1 MTKCL
6 VVLIL
11 IWHGLP
17 AMAAGPVDVG
27 AARKVNNQLL
37 SPVETQRDFDFMRAA
52 LEEGHAGLYRYTPK
66 AEMDAVFDAQRA
78 LLIRP
83 MTRIEFL
90 GIVSETLSRIR
101 CGHTGFL
108 PDDQI
113 LASLSTARL
122 FPLQVRIEGQRII
135 VLINDTPD
143 NTSIRPGMEILAI
156 NGESSDH
163 LLSRLLTKI
172 WGDGDIAT
180 GKRAGLQEHFAFFY
194 WLFASQTVDFLVKA
208 KDSAGTLV
216 SAKLAGVLDSD
227 RAGDKNSANS
237 EIRSQLKNIEWTH
250 EDFAIRFF
258 NGNAIAEVRVG
269 SFNGTGFPTWIE
281 TTFRSLQE
289 KGTRA
294 LILDLRGNDG
304 GEDTYG
310 AMLVAYLTN
319 KTFNYLDRINI
330 KTIHPSF
337 APDLKWYY
345 PPLNAEH
352 VSRPV
357 PSSAE
362 RGHLRPE
369 DIVPNPAGGGY
380 LATSRLHP
388 GLAEQAPGKYPFL
401 GRTFVL
407 MDGGTFSTAADFC
420 AVAHHLKI
428 ATFIGQESGGG
439 YYGNNS
445 GTEQVLVL
453 PTSKLMVRIPM
464 YEYWNAVHGSVA
476 KRRGTPPDYD
486 IEPRVEDLIQGSD
499 KVLDRALELAGRALH

>member
-1 MTKCL
+1 MTVMMVLRIVLPQRNQLMTKCL

-27 AARKVNNQLL
+27 AARKVNDQLL
-37 SPVETQRDFDFMRAA
+37 SPVETQGDFDFMRAA

-66 AEMDAVFDAQRA
+66 TEMDAVFDAQRA

-269 SFNGTGFPTWIE
+269 
-281 TTFRSLQE
+281 
-289 KGTRA
+289 
-294 LILDLRGNDG
+294 
-304 GEDTYG
+304 
-310 AMLVAYLTN
+310 
-319 KTFNYLDRINI
+319 
-330 KTIHPSF
+330 
-337 APDLKWYY
+337 
-345 PPLNAEH
+345 
-352 VSRPV
+352 
-357 PSSAE
+357 
-362 RGHLRPE
+362 
-369 DIVPNPAGGGY
+369 
-380 LATSRLHP
+380 
-388 GLAEQAPGKYPFL
+388 
-401 GRTFVL
+401 
-407 MDGGTFSTAADFC
+407 
-420 AVAHHLKI
+420 
-428 ATFIGQESGGG
+428 
-439 YYGNNS
+439 
-445 GTEQVLVL
+445 
-453 PTSKLMVRIPM
+453 
-464 YEYWNAVHGSVA
+464 
-476 KRRGTPPDYD
+476 
-486 IEPRVEDLIQGSD
+486 
-499 KVLDRALELAGRALH
+499 